1 MNNIGGESKFIG
13 FLDECGDHS
22 MEKIDQDFPLFVLAL
37 VVFERKIYVEQLI
50 PKLGALKLKYW
61 IHEGV
66 NLHSREIRKQVGPFS
81 FLHHPQKRE
90 QFIADINNLVETTPF
105 TLFVTGIKKAKH
117 LEKYGHQAKNPYELA
132 LEFTLERLLPF
143 LWGEGEM
150 QLPIVAE
157 ARGKQ
162 EDRSLELAF
171 LRILSSGTH
180 YVKAEDFK
188 TLNCSIVF
196 RSKRDNVGGIQ
207 MADLCA
213 YPCARHIL
221 DFQKPNPAFKIVRR
235 HFYDG
240 KPYGGF
246 KWFP

>member
-22 MEKIDQDFPLFVLAL
+22 MEKIDRDFPLFVLAL
-37 VVFERKIYVEQLI
+37 VVFERKVYAEQLI

-90 QFIADINNLVETTPF
+90 QFITDINSLVETVPF
-105 TLFVTGIKKAKH
+105 TLFVTGIDKVKH
-117 LEKYGHQAKNPYELA
+117 QEKYGHQAKNPYELA
-132 LEFTLERLLPF
+132 LEFTLERVLYF
-143 LWGEGEM
+143 LWGENEM

-162 EDRSLELAF
+162 EDKSLELAF
-171 LRILSSGTH
+171 LRILSSGTRF
-180 YVKAEDFK
+180 VKVDDFK

-213 YPCARHIL
+213 YPCARYIL
-221 DFQKPNPAFKIVRR
+221 DWRKPNPAFNIVRK
-235 HFYDG
+235 HFYAG
-240 KPYGGF
+240 KPHGGF
-246 KWFP
+246 KTFP

>member
-1 MNNIGGESKFIG
+1 MNNIGGDSKFIG

-37 VVFERKIYVEQLI
+37 VIFERKVYAEQLI
-50 PKLGALKLKYW
+50 PKLGVLKLKYW

-81 FLHHPQKRE
+81 FLHHPQKRR
-90 QFIADINNLVETTPF
+90 QFMADINELVESIPF
-105 TLFVTGIKKAKH
+105 TLFVTGIQKMKH
-117 LEKYGHQAKNPYELA
+117 QEKYGVHATNPYELA
-132 LEFTLERLLPF
+132 LEFTLERVLYF
-143 LWGEGEM
+143 LWGEKEF

-162 EDRSLELAF
+162 EDKSLELAF
-171 LRILSSGTH
+171 LRILSSGTRF
-180 YVKAEDFK
+180 VKAEDFK

-196 RSKRDNVGGIQ
+196 RSKRDNIGGIQ

-221 DFQKPNPAFKIVRR
+221 DWKKPNPAFDIVQK
-235 HFYDG
+235 HFYAG
-240 KPYGGF
+240 TPHGGF
-246 KWFP
+246 KTFP